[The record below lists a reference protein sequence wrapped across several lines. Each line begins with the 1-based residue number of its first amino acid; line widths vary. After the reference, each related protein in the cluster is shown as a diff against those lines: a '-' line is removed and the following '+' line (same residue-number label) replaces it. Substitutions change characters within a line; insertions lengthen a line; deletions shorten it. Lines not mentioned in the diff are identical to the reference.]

1 MEVNLVA
8 KQSINFDGTHAPCAI
23 GELQG
28 LGKMKCLE
36 KSIYQTV
43 LRGNLTEALRIPA
56 DR

>member
-1 MEVNLVA
+1 MEVKLVA
-8 KQSINFDGTHAPCAI
+8 QQRINFDGTHAPCAI
-23 GELQG
+23 GEIQG
-28 LGKMKCLE
+28 LGKMKYLE